1 MKNLLSLLLPLALLL
16 SLTACGEKSADEAAR
31 QTPPTLT
38 VTGANACSVTLKSS
52 SYDWTYTQGLQS
64 MTVIACGA
72 HPLDETSRD
81 ITPVLEMPFA
91 VSAAYFYTVTLDFG
105 DNSPDSVSLRCWP
118 SDAWG
123 STGIPSET
131 VTAQR
136 QDNGTFRAELPQ
148 SDGIFAVDALWD
160 GSSATYTFCTQAE
173 GSEEL
178 HPGAVLSIGESED
191 IRKIDISWRSGSVN
205 IYTAEQSAQI
215 SVKEESTAPLAESEK
230 MVCAIDG
237 DTLRIHFL
245 GDAYRGSY
253 DGEKYLDVGL
263 PRELVSAGHFEEI
276 KVETTDAYTIVG
288 ADVSGSIK
296 LSTVGG
302 DARVMGATCPM
313 VEIETVNGSVGVV
326 DGTWA
331 RVNISTLS
339 GAIELAGEA
348 ENAEIETASGKV
360 DIAGAL
366 GTLDFES
373 VSGNLILATERAL
386 RLDAETESGS
396 IYLTL
401 PAQDGFTLDYETK
414 SGAFR
419 SALTEREGTLIAC
432 GDRETHYTVPA
443 LDGGAV
449 FVDLFGLA
457 YELVNGSGVGEGAF
471 GVEPPLLHAKDRI
484 AANFVR
490 IGCKQRV
497 VETLQL
503 GCRGNRAA
511 LNHASQRGVR
521 EQAASQ
527 HYMARAGISLHQRI
541 HILKIENVAV
551 IGYGERRAFQ
561 RLAVKLLA
569 RRSRIAVLL
578 HAWVHDQ
585 PCQRHAAI
593 QIEHTLVFVVA
604 LKPQPG
610 LDRYRQR

>member
-1 MKNLLSLLLPLALLL
+1 MKKLLSLLLPLALAL
-16 SLTACGEKSADEAAR
+16 SLAACGEKSADEAAR

-38 VTGANACSVTLKSS
+38 VTSANACSVTLKSS
-52 SYDWTYTQGLQS
+52 SYDWTYPQGLQS

-123 STGIPSET
+123 STGMPSET

-191 IRKIDISWRSGSVN
+191 IRKIDISWRSGGVN
-205 IYTAEQSAQI
+205 IYAAEQSAQI

-237 DTLRIHFL
+237 DTLRIRFL

-263 PRELVSAGHFEEI
+263 PAELVNAGHFEKIE
-276 KVETTDAYTIVG
+276 VETTDAYAYVS
-288 ADVSGSIK
+288 ADAQKID

-302 DARVMGATCPM
+302 DARVMCASCPA
-313 VEIETVNGSVGVV
+313 VEIETVSGSVGVV

-331 RVNISTLS
+331 RVDISTLS

-366 GTLDFES
+366 GALDFES

-419 SALTEREGTLIAC
+419 SALTEREGALIAC

-443 LDGGAV
+443 LEGGEMS
-449 FVDLFGLA
+449 
-457 YELVNGSGVGEGAF
+457 ELTIETMSGTLTIEASSSGS
-471 GVEPPLLHAKDRI
+471 
-484 AANFVR
+484 N
-490 IGCKQRV
+490 
-497 VETLQL
+497 
-503 GCRGNRAA
+503 
-511 LNHASQRGVR
+511 
-521 EQAASQ
+521 
-527 HYMARAGISLHQRI
+527 
-541 HILKIENVAV
+541 
-551 IGYGERRAFQ
+551 
-561 RLAVKLLA
+561 
-569 RRSRIAVLL
+569 
-578 HAWVHDQ
+578 
-585 PCQRHAAI
+585 
-593 QIEHTLVFVVA
+593 
-604 LKPQPG
+604 
-610 LDRYRQR
+610 

>member
-1 MKNLLSLLLPLALLL
+1 MKKLLSLLLPLALLL

-38 VTGANACSVTLKSS
+38 VTSANACSVTLKSG
-52 SYDWTYTQGLQS
+52 SYDWTYPQGLQS

-81 ITPVLEMPFA
+81 ITPVLEMPFT
-91 VSAAYFYTVTLDFG
+91 VSAAYFYTVTLDFS

-123 STGIPSET
+123 STGMSSET

-173 GSEEL
+173 GSKEL
-178 HPGAVLSIGESED
+178 HPGAVLSIGESQD
-191 IRKIDISWRSGSVN
+191 IRKIDISWRGGVN
-205 IYTAEQSAQI
+205 IYTAGQSAQI
-215 SVKEESTAPLAESEK
+215 SVKEESAAPLAESEK

-237 DTLRIHFL
+237 DTLRIRFL

-276 KVETTDAYTIVG
+276 EVETTDAYAYVS
-288 ADVSGSIK
+288 ADAQKIE
-296 LSTVGG
+296 LSTLSG
-302 DARVMGATCPM
+302 DARVMCANCPE

-331 RVNISTLS
+331 RVDISTLS

-401 PAQDGFTLDYETK
+401 PAQDGSTLDYETK

-432 GDRETHYTVPA
+432 GNHETHYTVPA
-443 LDGGAV
+443 LEGGEMS
-449 FVDLFGLA
+449 
-457 YELVNGSGVGEGAF
+457 ELEISTVSG
-471 GVEPPLLHAKDRI
+471 
-484 AANFVR
+484 
-490 IGCKQRV
+490 
-497 VETLQL
+497 TLTIEASP
-503 GCRGNRAA
+503 GGN
-511 LNHASQRGVR
+511 
-521 EQAASQ
+521 
-527 HYMARAGISLHQRI
+527 
-541 HILKIENVAV
+541 
-551 IGYGERRAFQ
+551 
-561 RLAVKLLA
+561 
-569 RRSRIAVLL
+569 
-578 HAWVHDQ
+578 
-585 PCQRHAAI
+585 
-593 QIEHTLVFVVA
+593 
-604 LKPQPG
+604 
-610 LDRYRQR
+610 

>member
-1 MKNLLSLLLPLALLL
+1 MKKLLSLLLPLALAL
-16 SLTACGEKSADEAAR
+16 SLAACGEKSADEAAR

-38 VTGANACSVTLKSS
+38 VTSANACSVTLKSS

-123 STGIPSET
+123 STGMPSET

-160 GSSATYTFCTQAE
+160 SSSATYTFCTQAE

-178 HPGAVLSIGESED
+178 HTGAVLSIGESED

-253 DGEKYLDVGL
+253 DGEKHLDVGL
-263 PRELVSAGHFEEI
+263 PRELVSAGYFEEI
-276 KVETTDAYTIVG
+276 EVETTDAYTIVG

-302 DARVMGATCPM
+302 DARVMCANCPE
-313 VEIETVNGSVGVV
+313 VEIETTSGNAGVV

-331 RVNISTLS
+331 RVDISTLS
-339 GAIELAGEA
+339 GAIELAGDA

-366 GTLDFES
+366 GALDFES

-419 SALTEREGTLIAC
+419 SALTEREGALITCLDDHA
-432 GDRETHYTVPA
+432 THYSVPA

-449 FVDLFGLA
+449 FVDLFGLT
-457 YELVNGSGVGEGAF
+457 YELVNGSGVGESALD
-471 GVEPPLLHAKDRI
+471 VEPPLLHTKDRI
-484 AANFVR
+484 AANLFC
-490 IGCKQRV
+490 IGRKQCV
-497 VETLQL
+497 MEALQL
-503 GCRGNRAA
+503 SSRCSRAA
-511 LNHASQRGVR
+511 LDHASERGIR
-521 EQAASQ
+521 EQAAPQ
-527 HYMARAGISLHQRI
+527 HYMARAGIGLHQRI
-541 HILKIENVAV
+541 HILKIKNVTV
-551 IGYGERRAFQ
+551 IGHGKRRPLQ

-569 RRSRIAVLL
+569 RRARIAVLL
-578 HAWVHDQ
+578 HARVHNQ
-585 PCQRHAAI
+585 LC
-593 QIEHTLVFVVA
+593 
-604 LKPQPG
+604 
-610 LDRYRQR
+610 

>member
-1 MKNLLSLLLPLALLL
+1 MKKLLSLLLPLALLL

-38 VTGANACSVTLKSS
+38 VTSANACSVTLKSS

-64 MTVIACGA
+64 MTAIACGA

-123 STGIPSET
+123 STGMPSET

-191 IRKIDISWRSGSVN
+191 IRKIDISWLSGGVSVQAVGQTSQ
-205 IYTAEQSAQI
+205 ITVQEDATAE
-215 SVKEESTAPLAESEK
+215 LAEDEK
-230 MVCAIDG
+230 LVCTVDG
-237 DTLRIHFL
+237 DTLRIRFMS
-245 GDAYRGSY
+245 DANRDGFE
-253 DGEKYLDVGL
+253 GEKFLTVSL
-263 PRELVSAGHFEEI
+263 PWELVKNAHFEEI
-276 KVETTDAYTIVG
+276 DIETTNAYAYVSADAQK
-288 ADVSGSIK
+288 IK

-302 DARVMGATCPM
+302 DARVMGASCPA
-313 VEIETVNGSVGVV
+313 VEIETVSGNAGVV
-326 DGTWA
+326 DGTWGKVELSA
-331 RVNISTLS
+331 VS
-339 GAIELAGEA
+339 GAIELAGDA
-348 ENAEIETASGKV
+348 ESAEIETTSGKV

-366 GTLDFES
+366 GALDFES

-419 SALTEREGTLIAC
+419 SALTEREGALITCLDDHA
-432 GDRETHYTVPA
+432 THYSVPA

-449 FVDLFGLA
+449 S
-457 YELVNGSGVGEGAF
+457 ELTIETMSGEVTIGASSSGS
-471 GVEPPLLHAKDRI
+471 
-484 AANFVR
+484 N
-490 IGCKQRV
+490 
-497 VETLQL
+497 
-503 GCRGNRAA
+503 
-511 LNHASQRGVR
+511 
-521 EQAASQ
+521 
-527 HYMARAGISLHQRI
+527 
-541 HILKIENVAV
+541 
-551 IGYGERRAFQ
+551 
-561 RLAVKLLA
+561 
-569 RRSRIAVLL
+569 
-578 HAWVHDQ
+578 
-585 PCQRHAAI
+585 
-593 QIEHTLVFVVA
+593 
-604 LKPQPG
+604 
-610 LDRYRQR
+610 

>member
-1 MKNLLSLLLPLALLL
+1 MKKLLSLLLPLALAL

-38 VTGANACSVTLKSS
+38 VTSANACSVTLKSS
-52 SYDWTYTQGLQS
+52 SYDWTYPQGLQS

-105 DNSPDSVSLRCWP
+105 DNSADSVSLRCWP

-123 STGIPSET
+123 TTGMPSET

-160 GSSATYTFCTQAE
+160 TSSATYTFCTQA
-173 GSEEL
+173 GDSATGYISETFSVEPARVREIEVDWL
-178 HPGAVLSIGESED
+178 G
-191 IRKIDISWRSGSVN
+191 GSVMVVL
-205 IYTAEQSAQI
+205 TDDDRLSFAEMAYQD
-215 SVKEESTAPLAESEK
+215 VPEEQRLSYAL
-230 MVCAIDG
+230 DG

-288 ADVSGSIK
+288 ADVSGRIK

-302 DARVMGATCPM
+302 DARVMGATCPT

-326 DGTWA
+326 DGTWGK
-331 RVNISTLS
+331 IELSTVS
-339 GAIELAGEA
+339 GAIELAGDA
-348 ENAEIETASGKV
+348 ESAEIETASGKV

-366 GTLDFES
+366 GALDFES
-373 VSGNLILATERAL
+373 VSGDLILATERAL

-419 SALTEREGTLIAC
+419 STLTEREGALITC
-432 GDRETHYTVPA
+432 GDHEAYYTVPA

-449 FVDLFGLA
+449 S
-457 YELVNGSGVGEGAF
+457 ELEISTVSGTLTIDTSSGS
-471 GVEPPLLHAKDRI
+471 
-484 AANFVR
+484 N
-490 IGCKQRV
+490 
-497 VETLQL
+497 
-503 GCRGNRAA
+503 
-511 LNHASQRGVR
+511 
-521 EQAASQ
+521 
-527 HYMARAGISLHQRI
+527 
-541 HILKIENVAV
+541 
-551 IGYGERRAFQ
+551 
-561 RLAVKLLA
+561 
-569 RRSRIAVLL
+569 
-578 HAWVHDQ
+578 
-585 PCQRHAAI
+585 
-593 QIEHTLVFVVA
+593 
-604 LKPQPG
+604 
-610 LDRYRQR
+610 

>member
-1 MKNLLSLLLPLALLL
+1 MKKLLSLLLPLALAL
-16 SLTACGEKSADEAAR
+16 SLAACGEKSADEAAR

-38 VTGANACSVTLKSS
+38 VTSANACSVTLKSS
-52 SYDWTYTQGLQS
+52 SYDWTYPQGLQS

-123 STGIPSET
+123 STGMPSET

-160 GSSATYTFCTQAE
+160 TSSATYTFCTHAE
-173 GSEEL
+173 GTKEL
-178 HPGAVLSIGESED
+178 HTGAVLSIGESED

-237 DTLRIHFL
+237 DTLRIRFL

-253 DGEKYLDVGL
+253 DGEKHLDVGL

-276 KVETTDAYTIVG
+276 KVETTDAYAYVS
-288 ADVSGSIK
+288 ADAQKIE
-296 LSTVGG
+296 LSTLSG
-302 DARVMGATCPM
+302 DARVMCANCPE
-313 VEIETVNGSVGVV
+313 VEIETTSGNAGVV

-331 RVNISTLS
+331 RVDISTLS

-366 GTLDFES
+366 GALDFES

-419 SALTEREGTLIAC
+419 STLTEREGALITC
-432 GDRETHYTVPA
+432 GDHEAYYTVPA

-449 FVDLFGLA
+449 S
-457 YELVNGSGVGEGAF
+457 ELEISTVSGTLTIDTSSGS
-471 GVEPPLLHAKDRI
+471 
-484 AANFVR
+484 N
-490 IGCKQRV
+490 
-497 VETLQL
+497 
-503 GCRGNRAA
+503 
-511 LNHASQRGVR
+511 
-521 EQAASQ
+521 
-527 HYMARAGISLHQRI
+527 
-541 HILKIENVAV
+541 
-551 IGYGERRAFQ
+551 
-561 RLAVKLLA
+561 
-569 RRSRIAVLL
+569 
-578 HAWVHDQ
+578 
-585 PCQRHAAI
+585 
-593 QIEHTLVFVVA
+593 
-604 LKPQPG
+604 
-610 LDRYRQR
+610 

>member
-38 VTGANACSVTLKSS
+38 VTSANACSVTLKSN

-64 MTVIACGA
+64 MTDIACGA

-123 STGIPSET
+123 STGMPSET

-191 IRKIDISWRSGSVN
+191 IRKIDISWRSGGVSVQAVGQTSQ
-205 IYTAEQSAQI
+205 ITVQEDATAE
-215 SVKEESTAPLAESEK
+215 LAEDEK
-230 MVCAIDG
+230 LVCAVDG
-237 DTLRIHFL
+237 DTLRIRFMS
-245 GDAYRGSY
+245 DANRDGFE
-253 DGEKYLDVGL
+253 GEKFLTVSL
-263 PRELVSAGHFEEI
+263 PWELVKNAHFEEI
-276 KVETTDAYTIVG
+276 DIETTSAYAYVSADAQKIE
-288 ADVSGSIK
+288 
-296 LSTVGG
+296 LSTLSG
-302 DARVMGATCPM
+302 DARVMGASCPE
-313 VEIETVNGSVGVV
+313 VEIETTSGNAGVV

-331 RVNISTLS
+331 KVDISTVS

-366 GTLDFES
+366 GALDFES

-401 PAQDGFTLDYETK
+401 PAQDGFTLNYETK

-419 SALTEREGTLIAC
+419 SALTEREGALITC
-432 GDRETHYTVPA
+432 LDDHVTHYSVPA

-449 FVDLFGLA
+449 S
-457 YELVNGSGVGEGAF
+457 ELTIETMSGEVTIGASSSGS
-471 GVEPPLLHAKDRI
+471 
-484 AANFVR
+484 N
-490 IGCKQRV
+490 
-497 VETLQL
+497 
-503 GCRGNRAA
+503 
-511 LNHASQRGVR
+511 
-521 EQAASQ
+521 
-527 HYMARAGISLHQRI
+527 
-541 HILKIENVAV
+541 
-551 IGYGERRAFQ
+551 
-561 RLAVKLLA
+561 
-569 RRSRIAVLL
+569 
-578 HAWVHDQ
+578 
-585 PCQRHAAI
+585 
-593 QIEHTLVFVVA
+593 
-604 LKPQPG
+604 
-610 LDRYRQR
+610 

>member
-1 MKNLLSLLLPLALLL
+1 MKKLLSLLLPLALAL

-38 VTGANACSVTLKSS
+38 VTSANACSVTLKSS
-52 SYDWTYTQGLQS
+52 SYDWTYPQGLQS

-81 ITPVLEMPFA
+81 ITPILEMPFT

-105 DNSPDSVSLRCWP
+105 DNSPESVSLRCWP

-123 STGIPSET
+123 STGMPSET

-173 GSEEL
+173 GAAGYVSETFSVEPARVREIEVDWL
-178 HPGAVLSIGESED
+178 G
-191 IRKIDISWRSGSVN
+191 GSVMVVL
-205 IYTAEQSAQI
+205 TDDDSLSFAEMAYQD
-215 SVKEESTAPLAESEK
+215 VPEEQRLSYAL
-230 MVCAIDG
+230 DG
-237 DTLRIHFL
+237 DTLRIHFF

-288 ADVSGSIK
+288 ADVSGRIK

-302 DARVMGATCPM
+302 DARVMGATCPT
-313 VEIETVNGSVGVV
+313 VDIETVNGSVGVV
-326 DGTWA
+326 DDTWGK
-331 RVNISTLS
+331 VELSTVS

-366 GTLDFES
+366 GALDFES
-373 VSGNLILATERAL
+373 VSGDLILATERAL

-432 GDRETHYTVPA
+432 GDHEAYYTVPA

-449 FVDLFGLA
+449 S
-457 YELVNGSGVGEGAF
+457 ELEISTVSGTLTIDTSSGS
-471 GVEPPLLHAKDRI
+471 
-484 AANFVR
+484 N
-490 IGCKQRV
+490 
-497 VETLQL
+497 
-503 GCRGNRAA
+503 
-511 LNHASQRGVR
+511 
-521 EQAASQ
+521 
-527 HYMARAGISLHQRI
+527 
-541 HILKIENVAV
+541 
-551 IGYGERRAFQ
+551 
-561 RLAVKLLA
+561 
-569 RRSRIAVLL
+569 
-578 HAWVHDQ
+578 
-585 PCQRHAAI
+585 
-593 QIEHTLVFVVA
+593 
-604 LKPQPG
+604 
-610 LDRYRQR
+610 